1 MLGFL
6 SALKKAD
13 YGFFQNDFGNKS
25 EIIKKYKYGHPPI
38 YIYYLIRLENHL
50 KISPEHLKWKY
61 RCIDIAD

>member
-25 EIIKKYKYGHPPI
+25 EIIKKYKYGHPPPC
-38 YIYYLIRLENHL
+38 LLFNSTRKPLEN
-50 KISPEHLKWKY
+50 IT
-61 RCIDIAD
+61 